1 MSGVTARHV
10 PQMAGAPVAGLADPG
25 ECLWQP
31 APATYRSFGGIR
43 AWFVN
48 GMIAAFF
55 AAPLD
60 AGARV
65 GYEICSNMSQ
75 TETHHFQAEIQQLLD
90 IVIHSLYTDKEIFVR
105 ELISNAADACEKLRF
120 QHSSG
125 TGIFQSEITPAISV
139 TTDDKAG
146 TITIADTG
154 CGMTHGELVENLG
167 TIAHS
172 GSKAFLKQL
181 AEDKKPDVG
190 LIGQF
195 GVGFY
200 SAFMVAKRVTV
211 FSRSFAPEETGWQ
224 WTSAGGGGYEL
235 APGADLPRG
244 TKITLELKDDAKD
257 FSQASTVERIIQRYS
272 SFVPFPIELNSKRLN
287 TVQAIW
293 ARNKNE
299 IKEEEYN
306 EFYTFVGHDHEKPL
320 FRLHFTADAPLA
332 IQALLFVPQRNFETL
347 GMGRLDSEVNLY
359 CRKVLI
365 QAKAKGLFPEWLRFL
380 KGVVDSED
388 LPLNISRETMQ
399 DTSLMQK
406 LNKVLTGRFL
416 KFLDEQSEKEAAAY
430 EKFYTE
436 YQRFLKEGIVTDF
449 THKEALGKLLRF
461 ESSTLDKG
469 KLTSLA
475 DYVKRMPSEQKE
487 IYCLL
492 TPNRAAAEASPY
504 FEVFRERKFEVLF
517 LYDAWDEFV
526 MEHLHTFDGKPLK
539 LAEKAELDLSETKTD
554 GALSDDAAKS
564 LAQWLKQTLGEKIGD
579 VRVSKR
585 LVDSPAVV
593 VDADKFMTASMRRM
607 MKAMKQDAEPDAPV
621 KYDLEINPAHPLVT
635 RLEAI
640 RQKDNEL
647 AGSVAEQ
654 ILDNARVAAGL
665 LEDPRAMLTRLNKL
679 LEQVLTRAPSS

>member
-1 MSGVTARHV
+1 MSK
-10 PQMAGAPVAGLADPG
+10 
-25 ECLWQP
+25 
-31 APATYRSFGGIR
+31 
-43 AWFVN
+43 
-48 GMIAAFF
+48 
-55 AAPLD
+55 
-60 AGARV
+60 
-65 GYEICSNMSQ
+65 

-90 IVIHSLYTDKEIFVR
+90 IVVHSLYTDKEIFVR

-120 QHSSG
+120 NQSSG
-125 TGIFQSEITPAISV
+125 QPVYQSDVASGIAV

-146 TITIADTG
+146 TITISDTG

-172 GSKAFLKQL
+172 GTKAFLKQL
-181 AEDKKPDVG
+181 VADKKPDVS

-200 SAFMVAKRVTV
+200 SAFMVAKKVTV
-211 FSRSFAPEETGWQ
+211 FSRSFAPAEPGWQ
-224 WTSAGGGGYEL
+224 WVSEGLGGYEISP
-235 APGADLPRG
+235 ANDLPRG

-257 FSQASTVERIIQRYS
+257 FAQESTVERIIQRYS
-272 SFVPFPIELNSKRLN
+272 SFVPFPIELNTKRLN

-306 EFYTFVGHDHEKPL
+306 EFYTFVGHDHDHPM

-332 IQALLFVPQRNFETL
+332 IQSLLFVPSRNFETL
-347 GMGRLDSEVNLY
+347 GMGRLESEVNLY
-359 CRKVLI
+359 CRKILI

-430 EKFYTE
+430 EKFYAE
-436 YQRFLKEGIVTDF
+436 YQRFLKEGVVTDF
-449 THKEALGKLLRF
+449 THKEALGKLLRY
-461 ESSTLDKG
+461 ESSSLDKG

-475 DYVKRMPSEQKE
+475 DYVKRMSGEQKE

-492 TPNRAAAEASPY
+492 AANRAAAEASPY
-504 FEVFRERKFEVLF
+504 FEVFKERKFEVLF

-539 LAEKAELDLSETKTD
+539 LAEKADLNLSAKKENALSEE
-554 GALSDDAAKS
+554 AAKS
-564 LAQWLKQTLGEKIGD
+564 LAQWLKETLGDKVGE
-579 VRVSKR
+579 VRASQR
-585 LVDSPAVV
+585 LVESPAVV
-593 VDADKFMTASMRRM
+593 VDADKFMTANMRRM
-607 MKAMKQDAEPDAPV
+607 MKAMKQDGPDLPAT
-621 KYDLEINPAHPLVT
+621 KHDLEINPAHPIMA
-635 RLEAI
+635 RLDAM
-640 RQKDNEL
+640 RSKDAAL

-665 LEDPRAMLTRLNKL
+665 LEDPRAMLTRLNSL
-679 LEQVLTRAPSS
+679 LEKVLTKE

>member
-1 MSGVTARHV
+1 MSK
-10 PQMAGAPVAGLADPG
+10 
-25 ECLWQP
+25 
-31 APATYRSFGGIR
+31 
-43 AWFVN
+43 
-48 GMIAAFF
+48 
-55 AAPLD
+55 
-60 AGARV
+60 
-65 GYEICSNMSQ
+65 
-75 TETHHFQAEIQQLLD
+75 TETHHFQAEIQQLLN

-120 QHSSG
+120 KQSSG
-125 TGIFQSEITPAISV
+125 SPILQSETAPAISV

-146 TITIADTG
+146 TITITDTG
-154 CGMTHGELVENLG
+154 LGMTREELVENLG

-172 GSKAFLKQL
+172 GTKAFLKQL
-181 AEDKKPDVG
+181 ADDKKPDVG

-200 SAFMVAKRVTV
+200 SAFMVAKKVTV
-211 FSRSFAPEETGWQ
+211 LSRSFVPEEQGWQ
-224 WTSAGGGGYEL
+224 WTSEGMGGYEL
-235 APGADLPRG
+235 APAADLPRG

-257 FSQASTVERIIQRYS
+257 FAQAATVERIIQRYS
-272 SFVPFPIELNSKRLN
+272 SFVPFPIELNAKRLN

-332 IQALLFVPQRNFETL
+332 IQSLLFVPQRNFETL
-347 GMGRLDSEVNLY
+347 GMGRIDSEVNLY

-365 QAKAKGLFPEWLRFL
+365 QAKAKGLFPDWLRFL

-399 DTSLMQK
+399 DTTLMQK
-406 LNKVLTGRFL
+406 LNKVLTSRFL
-416 KFLDEQSEKEAAAY
+416 KFLDEQSEKEPESY
-430 EKFYTE
+430 VKFYAE
-436 YQRFLKEGIVTDF
+436 YQRFLKEGVVTDF

-461 ESSTLDKG
+461 ESSTLEKG

-475 DYVKRMPSEQKE
+475 DYVKRMPSDQKE

-492 TPNRAAAEASPY
+492 TPNRGAAEASPY

-526 MEHLHTFDGKPLK
+526 IEHLHTFEGKPIK
-539 LAEKAELDLSETKTD
+539 LAEKADLDLSETKKD

-564 LAQWLKQTLGEKIGD
+564 LSEWIKQTLGDKVGE

-607 MKAMKQDAEPDAPV
+607 MKAMKQDSMPEAPV
-621 KYDLEINPAHPLVT
+621 THDLEINPSHPLIT

-640 RQKDNEL
+640 RQKDGGL
-647 AGSVAEQ
+647 ATSVAEQ
-654 ILDNARVAAGL
+654 VLDNARVAAGL
-665 LEDPRAMLTRLNKL
+665 LEDPRAMLTRLNQL
-679 LEQVLTRAPSS
+679 LERVLSKES

>member
-1 MSGVTARHV
+1 MLRGGLDGRRDMDYPIAPMSK
-10 PQMAGAPVAGLADPG
+10 
-25 ECLWQP
+25 
-31 APATYRSFGGIR
+31 S
-43 AWFVN
+43 
-48 GMIAAFF
+48 
-55 AAPLD
+55 
-60 AGARV
+60 
-65 GYEICSNMSQ
+65 
-75 TETHHFQAEIQQLLD
+75 ETHHFQAEIQQLLN

-105 ELISNAADACEKLRF
+105 ELISNGADACEKLRF
-120 QHSSG
+120 RQSSG
-125 TGIFQSEITPAISV
+125 SVVFQSELAPTISV
-139 TTDDKAG
+139 ATDDKAG
-146 TITIADTG
+146 TITITDTG
-154 CGMTHGELVENLG
+154 LGMTHSELVENLG

-172 GSKAFLKQL
+172 GTKAFLKQL

-200 SAFMVAKRVTV
+200 SAFMVAKKVTV
-211 FSRSFAPEETGWQ
+211 LSRSFAPEESGWQ
-224 WTSAGGGGYEL
+224 WTSEGMGGYEL
-235 APGADLPRG
+235 APAADLPRG

-257 FSQASTVERIIQRYS
+257 FAQESSVERIIQRYS
-272 SFVPFPIELNSKRLN
+272 SFVPFPIELNGKRLN

-306 EFYTFVGHDHEKPL
+306 EFYTFVGHDHDKPL

-332 IQALLFVPQRNFETL
+332 IQALLFVPSRNFETL

-406 LNKVLTGRFL
+406 LNKVLTSRFL

-430 EKFYTE
+430 EKFYAE
-436 YQRFLKEGIVTDF
+436 YQRFLKEGVVTDF

-461 ESSTLDKG
+461 ESSTMEKG

-475 DYVKRMPSEQKE
+475 DYVKRMASEQKE

-492 TPNRAAAEASPY
+492 TANRAAAEASPY
-504 FEVFRERKFEVLF
+504 FEVFRERKYEVLF

-526 MEHLHTFDGKPLK
+526 IEHLHTFEGKTLK
-539 LAEKAELDLSETKTD
+539 LAEKAELDLSDAKKD
-554 GALSDDAAKS
+554 GALSEEAAKA
-564 LAQWLKQTLGEKIGD
+564 LAQWLKESLGDKVGE
-579 VRVSKR
+579 VRTSKR

-607 MKAMKQDAEPDAPV
+607 MKAMRQDQTEDAPV
-621 KYDLEINPAHPLVT
+621 KHDLEINPAHPLVT
-635 RLEAI
+635 RLEAM
-640 RQKDNEL
+640 RQKDSAL
-647 AGSVAEQ
+647 AVSVAEQ
-654 ILDNARVAAGL
+654 MLDNARVAAGL
-665 LEDPRAMLTRLNKL
+665 LEDPRAMLTRLNQL
-679 LEQVLTRAPSS
+679 LERVLLAKEA